1 MKYEHTDFSQTRAAV
16 VPTVRYR
23 DLPAAIEWLCQ
34 AFGFERH
41 RVVKDNNGSVL
52 YAQLTFGKGMVMV
65 APIQETAFGK
75 LMVQPDEIGGVETQI
90 CYLRVDDPSAHQA
103 RAAAAG
109 GDVVL
114 DIKPEAG
121 TGHGYSCRDPEGH
134 IWNLG
139 TYDPW
144 DAKAKAAPL
153 AYPRPRRRRLR
164 AFAVA
169 TVLAAA
175 GVAMYAHEPARAVAG
190 DLGLVVYTKLVSA
203 FETARASGPDDADHS
218 PALAHTLGE
227 VRDQLAK
234 ERAARLAADLRV
246 NELRDE
252 LVQVR
257 RATYGRDELM
267 QARLALEIT
276 AGKLAKVVAEK
287 EAAERS
293 ANEAREQ
300 LAKMRIAREAFERAA
315 KVEREQFLRRR
326 AARLAA
332 VRAAVARRNAAPIAR
347 PESPF

>member
-1 MKYEHTDFSQTRAAV
+1 MKYEQTDFSQTRAAV

-23 DLPAAIEWLCQ
+23 DLPAAIEWLCN

-41 RVVKDNNGSVL
+41 RVVTDNNGSVL

-103 RAAAAG
+103 RAAEAG

-114 DIKPEAG
+114 DIKAEAS

-134 IWNLG
+134 IWNFG

-144 DAKAKAAPL
+144 DANAIAPV
-153 AYPRPRRRRLR
+153 AYPGRRSQKLR

-169 TVLAAA
+169 AVLAAA

-234 ERAARLAADLRV
+234 ERFARLAADLRV

-267 QARLALEIT
+267 QARLALEI
-276 AGKLAKVVAEK
+276 AAAKLAKVMAEK
-287 EAAERS
+287 DAAERS
-293 ANEAREQ
+293 ANEARDLVAQ
-300 LAKMRIAREAFERAA
+300 LRSAWDAAEKAA
-315 KVEREQFLRRR
+315 KEKRAQVTRARRAYWAARR
-326 AARLAA
+326 AATLKI
-332 VRAAVARRNAAPIAR
+332 VPSTVLPQ
-347 PESPF
+347 PDLF